1 MEQFIQTNMKIEIL
15 RKRLIDA
22 LAVGG
27 QMEGKTTV
35 PSTEVTKIK
44 IEPGSLKVTSTN
56 MAIFISKAVEI
67 DYTGEPVQ
75 FCLSG
80 KVLLGILKSI
90 SDESITL
97 DVEEKILT
105 VVHIKGT
112 AELPLLAADTYPMPK
127 ITGEAQSITVDA
139 AFFVENINHAVKYVL
154 ESKDEDKPCMKCVR
168 CYFHDGKF
176 CVAAS
181 NGYYIYVNRKPYD
194 MSVFETTPADVLIPA
209 KAVSVLKSIIPMDG
223 TVTIKNRENN
233 FSVSVNG
240 CNLFVTKVEGRYPDS
255 ERVLLRETKRGR
267 LSLSELSAAVTRTSM
282 LANKLNGLI
291 KLTFESD
298 RVRVEGKDID
308 FRTAGK
314 EYCDCEG
321 ELAGMFIN
329 LSAKW
334 LSVVLS
340 DFPSENVG
348 VCLVNETRLLQ
359 LVTDD
364 YPYLVV
370 GIMPL
375 DPNLS

>member
-1 MEQFIQTNMKIEIL
+1 
-15 RKRLIDA
+15 
-22 LAVGG
+22 
-27 QMEGKTTV
+27 
-35 PSTEVTKIK
+35 
-44 IEPGSLKVTSTN
+44 
-56 MAIFISKAVEI
+56 
-67 DYTGEPVQ
+67 
-75 FCLSG
+75 
-80 KVLLGILKSI
+80 
-90 SDESITL
+90 
-97 DVEEKILT
+97 
-105 VVHIKGT
+105 
-112 AELPLLAADTYPMPK
+112 
-127 ITGEAQSITVDA
+127 
-139 AFFVENINHAVKYVL
+139 
-154 ESKDEDKPCMKCVR
+154 
-168 CYFHDGKF
+168 
-176 CVAAS
+176 
-181 NGYYIYVNRKPYD
+181 
-194 MSVFETTPADVLIPA
+194 MSVFETTPSDVLIPA

-282 LANKLNGLI
+282 LANKLSGLI

-308 FRTAGK
+308 FHTAGK

-321 ELAGMFIN
+321 ELDGMFIN

-334 LSVVLS
+334 LSVALS